1 MKIQEITSINVLRVD
16 RGSIKFTDK
25 THKWCTL
32 PYPNHKKGCPNFNK
46 NPLCPPNAKIMENIL
61 ENYRFFYLILAY
73 FDIFKYTNHMMHKHP
88 NWSER
93 KARCVLYW
101 QKSVKKLMREYIKN
115 IYLKNPSCNFY
126 LFSSGAGEKIPL
138 NKQDEIYSMEA
149 AGINVIQ
156 TLINNNIKVE
166 VKLKKKVIL
175 VNLLCSNKKVEI

>member
-61 ENYRFFYLILAY
+61 EYYRFFYLILAY
-73 FDIFKYTNHMMHKHP
+73 FDIFKYTTQMMHKHP

-93 KARCVLYW
+93 KARCVLY
-101 QKSVKKLMREYIKN
+101 
-115 IYLKNPSCNFY
+115 
-126 LFSSGAGEKIPL
+126 
-138 NKQDEIYSMEA
+138 
-149 AGINVIQ
+149 
-156 TLINNNIKVE
+156 
-166 VKLKKKVIL
+166 
-175 VNLLCSNKKVEI
+175 